1 MARAFAKISFTPDVQ
16 AVQTEMGSR
25 MAYRAAELGVAEEAA
40 LGDAEQAFIAERD
53 SFYQATV
60 SQTGWPYV
68 QHRGGPKG
76 FLKVLDDRTLGYAD
90 FSGNRQ
96 YISVGNLRG
105 DDRVSL
111 LLMDYPQRR
120 RLKIWGR
127 ARVVDERSEPELLAK
142 LESPDFRAPI
152 ERGVL
157 IQVEAFDWNCPKYI
171 TPRYSQHEVEALIEQ
186 SRGQSLA
193 PDKSISRTL
202 GTGALPLTIAGIR
215 QLTPHIRAYELRHAD
230 GEPLPTYRAGAHLRV
245 PIALPDGSV
254 TSRAY
259 SLTDAADNSSQYRIA
274 VLRVDDGEGGSQA
287 VHDGWQIGTGL
298 NVDAP
303 DNYFRLHDD
312 GRPALLIAGGIGI
325 TPIKAMAEELK
336 TRGADFQLHY
346 AGRSPEQMA
355 FVEVLRR
362 QMPNRCRF
370 YFSQGPTP
378 TRLDVPEL
386 LSSVSADTVIYVCGP
401 MNLIDAVRRTARR
414 LGIADE
420 RVQFESFVSPGAHH
434 DYPVRHASIRQLPQS
449 SIVIEFSIAALSNPC
464 DGFGRW

>member
-25 MAYRAAELGVAEEAA
+25 MAYRAAELGE
-40 LGDAEQAFIAERD
+40 AEQVVLGRAEQTFIAGRD

-60 SQTGWPYV
+60 GQTGWPYV
-68 QHRGGPKG
+68 QHRGGPAG

-127 ARVVDERSEPELLAK
+127 ARAVDGHTEPDLLAK
-142 LESPDFRAPI
+142 LESPDFRAPV
-152 ERGVL
+152 ERGIV

-171 TPRYSQHEVEALIEQ
+171 TPRYSEREVEALLRQAREQ
-186 SRGQSLA
+186 PAAKPQA
-193 PDKSISRTL
+193 PGVL
-202 GTGALPLTIAGIR
+202 GSGPLPLTIAGIR
-215 QLTPHIRAYELRHAD
+215 QLTPNIRAYELRHAG
-230 GEPLPTYRAGAHLRV
+230 GEPLPAYRAGAHLRV
-245 PIALPDGSV
+245 PVALPGGSV
-254 TSRAY
+254 SSRAY
-259 SLTDAADNSSQYRIA
+259 SLTDAADNPSQYRIA
-274 VLRVDDGEGGSQA
+274 VLRIDDGEGGSRA
-287 VHDGWQIGTGL
+287 LHDTWQIGARL

-303 DNYFRLHDD
+303 DNYFCLHGD

-325 TPIKAMAEELK
+325 TPIKAMAEEL
-336 TRGADFQLHY
+336 TMRGADFQLHY
-346 AGRSPEQMA
+346 TARSPEQMA
-355 FVEVLRR
+355 FVEDLRR

-370 YFSQGPTP
+370 YFSQAPTP
-378 TRLDVPEL
+378 SRLDVPAL
-386 LSSVSADTVIYVCGP
+386 LSGVSADTVIYVCGP
-401 MNLIDAVRRTARR
+401 ARLIDAVRRTARR

-420 RVQFESFVSPGAHH
+420 RLQFESFV
-434 DYPVRHASIRQLPQS
+434 
-449 SIVIEFSIAALSNPC
+449 
-464 DGFGRW
+464 